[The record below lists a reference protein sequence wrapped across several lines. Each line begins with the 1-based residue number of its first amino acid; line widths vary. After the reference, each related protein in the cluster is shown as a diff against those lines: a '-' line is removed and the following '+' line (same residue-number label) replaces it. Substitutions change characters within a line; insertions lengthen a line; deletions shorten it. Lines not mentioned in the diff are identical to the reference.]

1 MYILVYCLKFRS
13 IFTICLNI
21 SCYRYYC
28 MQFSGEDLTFKR
40 VFNYIFGLYL
50 ITLGVAFSI
59 KSGLGS
65 APVSSIPYSM
75 NLVWAIEIGVATFM
89 FQTILVA
96 IELILLRGNFKAK
109 HFLQV
114 FVGVLFGIFTTF
126 SVSLMGFIPSAN
138 NFPTALLMSV
148 ISILLIALG
157 LFFYVPTNIVPLSV
171 EGVTQAIAI
180 VSNRLFSRI
189 KVYFDICV
197 VSSAL
202 IISYVFLGE
211 MGSVGIGTILGAV
224 FVGTTVKYIHK
235 AHSHFTGNA
244 VDLKK
249 M

>member
-1 MYILVYCLKFRS
+1 ME
-13 IFTICLNI
+13 
-21 SCYRYYC
+21 
-28 MQFSGEDLTFKR
+28 FSGEELTFKR
-40 VFNYIFGLYL
+40 IFNYIFGLYL

-65 APVSSIPYSM
+65 APVSSIPYAM
-75 NLVWAIEIGVATFM
+75 NLIWGVEIGVATFI
-89 FQTILVA
+89 FHAFLVL
-96 IELILLRGNFKAK
+96 IELILLRRAFKPK

-114 FVGVLFGIFTTF
+114 FVGVLFGAFTSF
-126 SVSLMGFIPSAN
+126 SVSLMYFVPPAS
-138 NFPTALLMSV
+138 NFAIALLMSIV
-148 ISILLIALG
+148 SILFIALG

-180 VSNRLFSRI
+180 VSNKPFSKI
-189 KVYFDICV
+189 KVYFDVCV

-202 IISYVFLGE
+202 ILSYVFLGNF
-211 MGSVGIGTILGAV
+211 GSVGIGTILGAI

-235 AHSHFTGNA
+235 LHRKLTGNA

>member
-1 MYILVYCLKFRS
+1 
-13 IFTICLNI
+13 
-21 SCYRYYC
+21 
-28 MQFSGEDLTFKR
+28 MQFSGEELTFKR

-65 APVSSIPYSM
+65 APVSSIPYAM
-75 NLVWAIEIGVATFM
+75 DLIWAIEIGVATFI
-89 FQTILVA
+89 FHAILVG
-96 IELILLRGNFKAK
+96 IELLLLRKAFKPK

-114 FVGVLFGIFTTF
+114 FVGVLFGAFTSF
-126 SVSLMGFIPSAN
+126 SVSLMGFVPPAGNLIIA
-138 NFPTALLMSV
+138 FLMSFL
-148 ISILLIALG
+148 SIFLIALG

-180 VSNRLFSRI
+180 VTNRPFSKI

-197 VSSAL
+197 VSTAL
-202 IISYVFLGE
+202 ILSYGFLGE
-211 MGSVGIGTILGAV
+211 FGSVGIGTILGALLI
-224 FVGTTVKYIHK
+224 GTTVKYIHRIHRK
-235 AHSHFTGNA
+235 LTGRE